1 MMLCTGSTPVQI
13 RPMSLFIHDTNAP
26 RHSVSVSLNSDL
38 IARARAAKII
48 VLAVSEAALVAA
60 LQE

>member
-1 MMLCTGSTPVQI
+1 M
-13 RPMSLFIHDTNAP
+13 RLFTHDKNAP
-26 RHSVSVSLNSDL
+26 RHGVSVSLNSDL

-48 VLAVSEAALVAA
+48 VLAVIEAALMAA